1 MLASRLIAPILALA
15 ALSAAGCATTCPEI
29 AAAERQTFLSV
40 KPEEGGYVINA
51 GDQIAIEVYQNPQL
65 TRQVPVRPDGKITLP
80 LVNDVPA
87 AGFTVPQFQEKLT
100 ERLKTYLKE
109 PVVSVTVNQFSAKQ
123 IYIQGQVR
131 QPAAFTYRGDM
142 FILQAIALAGGPTP
156 FSEGCAVV
164 VRQKADGFVRYSV
177 PLDPLMNG
185 ESMKENIQLQPND
198 VVTIH

>member
-1 MLASRLIAPILALA
+1 VLDRRILGPCF
-15 ALSAAGCATTCPEI
+15 ALSGLVACSAVCPEI
-29 AAAERQTFLSV
+29 NAGERQSFLAV
-40 KPEEGGYVINA
+40 RPEESSYVIGPN
-51 GDQIAIEVYQNPQL
+51 DQIGIEVYQNQQL
-65 TRQVPVRPDGKITLP
+65 TRQVTVRPDGMITLP

-109 PVVSVTVNQFSAKQ
+109 PIVSVTVNQFSAKQ

-142 FILQAIALAGGPTP
+142 YILQAIAQAGGPTP
-156 FSEGCAVV
+156 FAEGCAVI
-164 VRQKADGFVRYSV
+164 VRQKGDGFLRYAV
-177 PLDPLMNG
+177 PLDPLMSG
-185 ESMKENIQLQPND
+185 ESMKENIQLLPND

>member
-1 MLASRLIAPILALA
+1 MLPGRLLLLVFASITAGAT
-15 ALSAAGCATTCPEI
+15 GCATTCPEI
-29 AAAERQTFLSV
+29 SGAEKQTFLQV
-40 KPEEGGYVINA
+40 KPEEGSYVINP
-51 GDQIAIEVYQNPQL
+51 GDQIEIEVYQNTQL
-65 TRQVPVRPDGKITLP
+65 TRRVTVRPDGRITLP

-100 ERLKTYLKE
+100 ERLRTYLKE
-109 PVVSVTVNQFSAKQ
+109 PIVSVTVNQFSQKQ

-164 VRQKADGFVRYSV
+164 VRQKGDGFVRYSV
-177 PLDPLMNG
+177 PLEPLIMG

-198 VVTIH
+198 VVTVH